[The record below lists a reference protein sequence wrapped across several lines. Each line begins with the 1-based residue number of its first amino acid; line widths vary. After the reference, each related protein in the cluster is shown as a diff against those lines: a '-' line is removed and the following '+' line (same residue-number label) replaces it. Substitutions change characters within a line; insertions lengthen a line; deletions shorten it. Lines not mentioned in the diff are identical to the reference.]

1 CQTGLLAVP
10 EALGTMLQVVTEG
23 VKRRHPKQPA
33 TLDIYKQE
41 RGKFFSN
48 ILHACKYQVPA
59 SSMGAGT
66 LHAQCVNA
74 GIPFYIPCGPTRVVT
89 VNFIWRGFTASFG
102 GFNHFVGDGIQLSSA
117 GSCWIRR
124 YRVAR
129 DMPKS
134 RATWVAGSPASMNF
148 IALRIWLSVEARRR
162 PPRSLP
168 TARRMATESVI
179 RPRLISNSICANAAI
194 TVNTIDPIGVE
205 VSTSPPPRLSTRNPA
220 PRSRSCWAKVSMLW
234 ADRPNRSNVAITN
247 VSPDSRAARA

>member
-33 TLDIYKQE
+33 TLDIDKQE

-89 VNFIWRGFTASFG
+89 VTSFG
-102 GFNHFVGDGIQLSSA
+102 GVSQLRLAASTTLLVMVFSCPQQAAVGYA
-117 GSCWIRR
+117 GTGWLGTCQNSGPLGWL
-124 YRVAR
+124 
-129 DMPKS
+129 
-134 RATWVAGSPASMNF
+134 
-148 IALRIWLSVEARRR
+148 ALRRQ
-162 PPRSLP
+162 
-168 TARRMATESVI
+168 
-179 RPRLISNSICANAAI
+179 C
-194 TVNTIDPIGVE
+194 
-205 VSTSPPPRLSTRNPA
+205 VS
-220 PRSRSCWAKVSMLW
+220 SRSGSGC
-234 ADRPNRSNVAITN
+234 R
-247 VSPDSRAARA
+247 